1 MRRRPLM
8 GIILAAFAGVALPAS
23 AQQTVRVGSSPTG
36 LPFSFINTET
46 RALDGVMVDI
56 VKAIGKEMGFEPDF
70 EAIQFS
76 ALIPSLTSDKIDLIA
91 AAMFITDKRREV
103 IDFSAPVYGYGEGLF
118 VPATDGTAYKSHE
131 DLKDKTVG
139 VQVGTTF
146 VDAFQQSGLFKD
158 VKIYKTIPDIIADV
172 NAGRIDAG
180 FADGPIV
187 AYYLQQGRFPKV
199 RLVESYEPSVTGEV
213 GIGIRKGDARLDQI
227 NATIAKMKA
236 DGTLDAIFAKYGLK

>member
-1 MRRRPLM
+1 MRRRHLL
-8 GIILAAFAGVALPAS
+8 GITFAAATAIALPAS
-23 AQQTVRVGSSPTG
+23 AQQALKVGSSPTG
-36 LPFSFINTET
+36 LPFSFVNTET
-46 RALDGVMVDI
+46 QALDGVMVDI
-56 VKAIGKEMGFEPDF
+56 VKAVGKDMGFEPSF

-91 AAMFITDKRREV
+91 AAMFITDKRKEV
-103 IDFSAPVYGYGEGLF
+103 IDFSEPVYGYGEGLF
-118 VPATDGTAYKSHE
+118 VPAGDSTDYKNYDE
-131 DLKDKTVG
+131 LKGKTVG

-146 VDAFQQSGLFKD
+146 VDTFQKSAIFKD

-187 AYYLQQGRFPKV
+187 AYYLKQGRFPKV
-199 RLVESYEPSVTGEV
+199 RFVESYVPTVTGKV
-213 GIGIRKGDARLDQI
+213 GIGVRKGDARLPEI
-227 NATIAKMKA
+227 NAAIEKIRT